1 VLAIVEFPEQEGLR
15 LTTVIVNCPVDDVYI
30 GMPLQVTFEAHE
42 DDDVWIPLFEP
53 AAEA

>member
-1 VLAIVEFPEQEGLR
+1 MAGYQSGSEATRGKVAR
-15 LTTVIVNCPVDDVYI
+15 LSLKFL
-30 GMPLQVTFEAHE
+30 GPLQVTFEAHE